1 MPKKARKSR
10 ETVSTWRNVSAV
22 SRPIISAPRFAKLR
36 LSDLEIGNPDQL
48 VADGSVEGERFENVD
63 LSGQPLGGLHVS
75 ECEMLGLNVGDADL
89 RNVTFAES
97 RVRQLNAPVLRASCS
112 NWRDVVIEQSRIG
125 SAELYDSSWRGVQFI
140 GCKLGYLNLRGAN
153 LRDVS
158 FVDCQIDELDLGG
171 ATATRMLVS
180 GTTVRTLSLVKPQL
194 QHVDLREAQLEV
206 INGIEGLAGTTL
218 SSIQVA
224 QLAPV
229 FAARLGITVAE

>member
-1 MPKKARKSR
+1 MP
-10 ETVSTWRNVSAV
+10 
-22 SRPIISAPRFAKLR
+22 RPKTIAPRFAELR
-36 LSDLEIGNPDQL
+36 LPDLETGDPNRL
-48 VADGSVEGERFENVD
+48 MADGSVEGERFENVD
-63 LSGQPLGGLHVS
+63 LSGHRLGGLHVS
-75 ECEMLGLNVGDADL
+75 ECELMGLNLGDADL
-89 RNVTFAES
+89 RNATISES

-140 GCKLGYLNLRGAN
+140 GCKLGYLNLRGAD

-158 FVDCQIDELDLGG
+158 FIDCQIDELDLGG
-171 ATATRMLVS
+171 ATVTRMLVS
-180 GTTVRTLSLVKPQL
+180 DTTIRTLSLVKPQL

-218 SSIQVA
+218 NSIQIS